1 MGEKKPRVNM
11 TMRLRV
17 LTALF
22 LVIGFGLVGV
32 RLLYMQVFHHDFYIQ
47 KATSLQTRDTFIT
60 PNRGKIYDAN
70 MQVLAESAEV
80 ERITVS
86 PKAVVSETKE
96 KNGVTADVQRQ
107 TLATILSET
116 LDVSYDSV
124 MEKLNKTDSEYEIIA
139 QKVDKDVTKEL
150 NAKLEAAGC
159 TGVYSEP
166 DTKRYYQHGSFL
178 SAVLGYVGSDNNGAY
193 GIESQYNDELSG
205 TAGRIVRVQNAQNE
219 DIVPDTQQYIPAK
232 DGNSL
237 VLTIDSDIQNY
248 LEKHLETAFA
258 DNPEARDGVSGI
270 VMNIKTGEVLA
281 MANLP
286 DFDPNDAYHLTSE
299 VYINELKTDVQKILT
314 DAKIA
319 AVIPDKWYEEGGL
332 ANLPEELQK
341 NDDIVSKLGSARVN
355 ILMKTWRNPV
365 VSDNY
370 EPGSTFKLMTVATAY
385 ELGEVNEDSSFYC
398 GGSLMV
404 GDWKEPINCANT
416 SGHGMQTLTEA
427 LMNSCN
433 VAMMQIVQKV
443 GMARY

>member
-1 MGEKKPRVNM
+1 MSFP
-11 TMRLRV
+11 
-17 LTALF
+17 
-22 LVIGFGLVGV
+22 
-32 RLLYMQVFHHDFYIQ
+32 
-47 KATSLQTRDTFIT
+47 
-60 PNRGKIYDAN
+60 
-70 MQVLAESAEV
+70 
-80 ERITVS
+80 
-86 PKAVVSETKE
+86 
-96 KNGVTADVQRQ
+96 
-107 TLATILSET
+107 
-116 LDVSYDSV
+116 
-124 MEKLNKTDSEYEIIA
+124 
-139 QKVDKDVTKEL
+139 
-150 NAKLEAAGC
+150 
-159 TGVYSEP
+159 
-166 DTKRYYQHGSFL
+166 HG
-178 SAVLGYVGSDNNGAY
+178 
-193 GIESQYNDELSG
+193 
-205 TAGRIVRVQNAQNE
+205 GRIVRVQNAQNE

-270 VMNIKTGEVLA
+270 VMNVKTGEVLA

-433 VAMMQIVQKV
+433 VAMMQIAQKV
-443 GMARY
+443 GMARFYEFYKAFGLLDQTGIDLRARAAASSTTPVRRATGTRSRSRLRPSVSALPSPRCR